1 MKRYLFFLT
10 FLLSILFPTLPA
22 SADEKEPLFVPRLVK
37 IQSEAELDELESEG
51 VDVLRRR
58 GDILLC
64 LFPNTPTRS
73 GMADF
78 RQSRIITPTLDES
91 IRHFNA
97 GSIQNGTA
105 VGVPYTGKGVVV
117 GLCDIGID
125 PLHPTFIGADGKSRI
140 KRVVQYVEQDGIR
153 LQLDGD
159 DEYRRWVTDNPDKY
173 HATHVCGIL
182 AGGGAGT
189 PYVGIASEAEI
200 VATVSTLTE
209 VGLLAGVED
218 IIDYA
223 KEVGKPAVINIS
235 IGSYIGPHDGS
246 SLFSQYL
253 DMCADDAIIVMSAG
267 NEGKQLNTLISDFT
281 SDRTDISFRLG
292 NRAWDQY
299 RMYGITD
306 IWSGTEAPLS
316 ISLGLYDTNEK
327 KVVGWLEPIRLT
339 GGESHT
345 YTWGGTDAAPDDFPF
360 EGELEAIGYVDS
372 ENGRHCTSLGYEFT
386 SPEPASDG
394 PWARYVLAI
403 KASGEPGGDVE
414 VYADGTYTRLTAL
427 MGNPVPTSERTI
439 SDLACGFN
447 VISVGMY
454 GNRDSAPRSHPEA
467 FGNDEIYLE
476 STGYESG
483 ATVYHSSY
491 GTLRDSRVLPLTVAP
506 GATIMSAG
514 SQPFFKSYPF
524 HPHLRLEGTSWL
536 DESGT
541 SMSSPYVAGYI
552 ATWLEAVP
560 TLTVHDVKRIIAES
574 NRLDISDPDDPHNG
588 NGYFDP
594 VGGLRLAL
602 HYAGIESVEAPGGHL
617 SPDEQVEVYDI
628 AGVKRYAGTAS
639 GLSGIEHGLY
649 VVMTTRGVRKMILPQ

>member
-1 MKRYLFFLT
+1 MKRYLISLT
-10 FLLSILFPTLPA
+10 FLLSILIPALPA
-22 SADEKEPLFVPRLVK
+22 GAEEKEPLFVPRLVK
-37 IQSEAELDELESEG
+37 IQSEAELVDLESEG

-73 GMADF
+73 GKTDF
-78 RQSRIITPTLDES
+78 RKARSITPTLDES
-91 IRHFNA
+91 VRHFNA
-97 GSIQNGTA
+97 GSIQSGTA
-105 VGVPYTGKGVVV
+105 VGIPYTGKDVVV

-125 PLHPTFIGADGKSRI
+125 PLHPTFIDADGKSRI

-189 PYVGIASEAEI
+189 PYVGIAPGAEI

-235 IGSYIGPHDGS
+235 VGSYTGPHDGS

-267 NEGKQLNTLISDFT
+267 NEGNQLNTLISEFT
-281 SDRTDISFRLG
+281 SDRTEISFRLG
-292 NRAWDQY
+292 NRAWNQY
-299 RMYGITD
+299 RMYGATD
-306 IWSGTEAPLS
+306 IWSGTSAPLS

-327 KVVGWLEPIRLT
+327 KVVEWLEPFCLT
-339 GGESHT
+339 GEESRS
-345 YTWGGTDAAPDDFPF
+345 YTWEGTEAAPDDFPF
-360 EGELEAIGYVDS
+360 KGELEAVGYVDP
-372 ENGRHCTSLGYEFT
+372 ENGRHCTSLMYEFMADET
-386 SPEPASDG
+386 ASDG
-394 PWARYVLAI
+394 PWARYVLAVKTI
-403 KASGEPGGDVE
+403 GEPGGDVE

-427 MGNPVPTSERTI
+427 SGNPVPTTERTI

-454 GNRDSAPRSHPEA
+454 GNRDYVPLSNPEA
-467 FGNDEIYLE
+467 TGGEVYLE
-476 STGYESG
+476 PTGYEKG
-483 ATVYHSSY
+483 ATVRHSSY

-506 GATIMSAG
+506 GATIMSAF
-514 SQPFFKSYPF
+514 SQPFFTAYPS
-524 HPHLRLEGTSWL
+524 HPHLSMGGTTWL

-574 NRLDISDPDDPHNG
+574 NRLDISEPDDPHNG

-594 VGGLRLAL
+594 VGGLKLAL
-602 HYAGIESVEAPGGHL
+602 HYAGIESIETPGGQL
-617 SPDEQVEVYDI
+617 SPNDHVEVYDI
-628 AGVKRYAGTAS
+628 AGMKRYAGAAS
-639 GLSGIEHGLY
+639 GLSGIEKGLY
-649 VVMTTRGVRKMILPQ
+649 VVKTTRGVRKMILPQ